1 MLCSCRKEPHLAIG
15 CNRRGI
21 APPDLSPLN
30 YCIWSVLEEAVYECR
45 RQRFDT
51 LEELRAAIVAAWQRV
66 TLDTIRRSILQW
78 KKRLNAV
85 VRAEGGAIAHV
96 YK

>member
-21 APPDLSPLN
+21 APPDLSPLD
-30 YCIWSVLEEAVYECR
+30 YRIWSVLEEAVYECR

-51 LEELRAAIVAAWQRV
+51 LEELRAAIVAAWQMV
-66 TLDTIRRSILQW
+66 TLDTIRNILQW

-85 VRAEGGAIAHV
+85 VRAEGGAIARV